1 MDQQITALPAAEHR
15 ELLRDDRRELIDAHR
30 DNSRSQDRTVLTLSG
45 GALVLSI
52 AFVSDISTNP
62 SWEGL
67 LIVAWVRFAL
77 SVAALLLAFP
87 VATKR
92 IDDQIAAITQ
102 DIYQYQSAPPT
113 PPKKQKNWIGRLN
126 ATALVGFYVGLVAIG
141 VFATIN
147 VLG

>member
-67 LIVAWVRFAL
+67 LIVAWGSFAL
-77 SVAALLLAFP
+77 SVAA
-87 VATKR
+87 
-92 IDDQIAAITQ
+92 
-102 DIYQYQSAPPT
+102 S
-113 PPKKQKNWIGRLN
+113 
-126 ATALVGFYVGLVAIG
+126 

>member
-1 MDQQITALPAAEHR
+1 MDQQITALPAAELR

-67 LIVAWVRFAL
+67 LIVAWVSFAL

-92 IDDQIAAITQ
+92 INDQIVAITQ
-102 DIYQYQSAPPT
+102 DVYQYQSASPT

-126 ATALVGFYVGLVAIG
+126 TTALVGFYVGLVAIG